1 MYLGRKESRESA
13 MRLLFEIDYNM
24 NEKDDILNE
33 YLDNNTNKLSRDDYK
48 YIKDI
53 VSGTMNN
60 LSAIDLKIEQY
71 SKGWKINRIS
81 KIDLAILRLAVY
93 EMLYTDIPEGVII
106 NEAVELAKTYGTEK
120 SSSFVNGILASVLQ
134 NIKNQV

>member
-24 NEKDDILNE
+24 DEKEDILNG
-33 YLDNNTNKLSRDDYK
+33 YLDNNTNKLSSDDYK

-53 VSGTMNN
+53 VSGSMGN
-60 LSAIDLKIEQY
+60 LYAIDLKIEQY
-71 SKGWKINRIS
+71 SRGWKISRIS

-93 EMLYTDIPEGVII
+93 ELLYTDIPDGVVI
-106 NEAVELAKTYGTEK
+106 NEAVELAKSYGEEK
-120 SSSFVNGILASVLQ
+120 SSSFVNGILASVSQ
-134 NIKNQV
+134 NVKH

>member
-13 MRLLFEIDYNM
+13 MRLLFEIGYNM
-24 NEKDDILNE
+24 DEKEDILNR
-33 YLDNNTNKLSRDDYK
+33 YLDNNTNKLSSDDYK

-53 VSGTMNN
+53 VSGAMGN

-71 SKGWKINRIS
+71 SRGWKVNRIS

-93 EMLYTDIPEGVII
+93 ELLYTDIPDGVAI
-106 NEAVELAKTYGTEK
+106 NEAVELAKSYGEEK
-120 SSSFVNGILASVLQ
+120 SSSFVNGILASVSQ
-134 NIKNQV
+134 NAKH